1 MPSYQSLSVTAQHL
15 KTTESVLMDMKRF
28 DWISTVE
35 KNGTTFLSM
44 HQEYKVKFI
53 LHLRI
58 QFHLTDEEIARVM
71 NSQEA
76 PYSLQRVAEIQ
87 RANRCH

>member
-1 MPSYQSLSVTAQHL
+1 MPSYQSLTVTAQHL
-15 KTTESVLMDMKRF
+15 NTTESVLMDMKRF

-53 LHLRI
+53 LHLRT
-58 QFHLTDEEIARVM
+58 QFRLTDEEIARVM
-71 NSQEA
+71 ISQSA
-76 PYSLQRVAEIQ
+76 PYSLQKVAELLG
-87 RANRCH
+87 RELTA

>member
-1 MPSYQSLSVTAQHL
+1 MPSYQSLTVTAQHL
-15 KTTESVLMDMKRF
+15 KTTESVLLDMKRF

-53 LHLRI
+53 LHLRE
-58 QFHLTDEEIARVM
+58 QFHLSDDEIARVM

-76 PYSLQRVAEIQ
+76 PYSLQKVSALLGRELTA
-87 RANRCH
+87 

>member
-1 MPSYQSLSVTAQHL
+1 MR
-15 KTTESVLMDMKRF
+15 RF

-53 LHLRI
+53 LHLRTK
-58 QFHLTDEEIARVM
+58 FGLTDSEIAKVM
-71 NSQEA
+71 ESQEA
-76 PYSLQRVAEIQ
+76 PYSLQKVSEVLGRELKA
-87 RANRCH
+87 